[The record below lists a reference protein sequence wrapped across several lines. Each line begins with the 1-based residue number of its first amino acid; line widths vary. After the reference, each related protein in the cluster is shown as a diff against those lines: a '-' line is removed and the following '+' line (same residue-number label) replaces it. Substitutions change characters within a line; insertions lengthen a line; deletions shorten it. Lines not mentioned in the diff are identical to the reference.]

1 MKRISMGGSQRLA
14 LDKETLR
21 TLGDADLRDAV
32 GGIPTVTSMSPVGSV
47 ILSLATTT
55 VISISTIV
63 SLTCPEPPEEPEE
76 PEEPEAP
83 DPGPGGGGGGPR
95 RP

>member
-1 MKRISMGGSQRLA
+1 MKRISVGGSQRLA

-32 GGIPTVTSMSPVGSV
+32 GGIITVTSASPVGSV

-55 VISISTIV
+55 VISIATTLS
-63 SLTCPEPPEEPEE
+63 SGCPDEPEE
-76 PEEPEAP
+76 PEEPETEPAEP
-83 DPGPGGGGGGPR
+83 APGGGGGGR
-95 RP
+95 GR